1 MHPNAIAQAQQRLAN
16 AQEALDR
23 LEAANTLLTVERAWS
38 EYLLAVS
45 AIYSKLELGSKGY
58 GASEAWFGQKKKQ
71 RKDDPLLVYLQQ
83 ARHAEEH
90 GIAHGVD
97 AVETIHLILTKDKD
111 EWKVLSTIYVSSDEV
126 EESRL
131 NNDADVDVRD
141 SEGNLI
147 ESHTIITHA
156 VQLLKVKNRDVI
168 YNPAEVFLGHEIID
182 KSPLGV
188 ARLSIAFFGELV
200 AEASN
205 L

>member
-1 MHPNAIAQAQQRLAN
+1 LHPNAIAQAQQRLAN

-38 EYLLAVS
+38 EYLIAVS
-45 AIYSKLELGSKGY
+45 AIYSKLELGSKSCGT
-58 GASEAWFGQKKKQ
+58 SEAWFGQRKKQ

-83 ARHAEEH
+83 ARHSEEH

-97 AVETIHLILTKDKD
+97 AVETIHLILTKNKD
-111 EWKVLSTIYVSSDEV
+111 EWNVLSTIYVSSDEV

-131 NNDADVDVRD
+131 SNDADVEVRD
-141 SEGNLI
+141 IEGNLI

-156 VQLLKVKNRDVI
+156 VQLLKIKNRGVI
-168 YNPAEVFLGHEIID
+168 YNPAEVFLGNEIID

-188 ARLSIAFFGELV
+188 ARLSIVFFGELV
-200 AEASN
+200 AEALN